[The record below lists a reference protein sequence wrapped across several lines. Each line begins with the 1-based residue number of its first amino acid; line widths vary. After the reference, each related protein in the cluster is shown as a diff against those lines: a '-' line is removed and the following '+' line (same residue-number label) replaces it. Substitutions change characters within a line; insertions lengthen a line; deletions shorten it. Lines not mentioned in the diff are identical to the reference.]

1 MQQKQDSFFL
11 IIAKVTSFLLHLTCL
26 IRIVLRNQK
35 PIDEFE
41 AEFIFRSFLHTGTGQ
56 DDMGNMF
63 TKSFQDSINFSLRNS
78 HSSHKQ
84 ITYNVGNS

>member
-11 IIAKVTSFLLHLTCL
+11 IIAKVTLFLFHLICL
-26 IRIVLRNQK
+26 IRMMLHNQEPK
-35 PIDEFE
+35 DEFE
-41 AEFIFRSFLHTGTGQ
+41 ADFVLRCIFPTGTFQ